1 MSYFGLT
8 AILVNQVVKQCY
20 QIIPRKNKIKNW
32 SLLLKTWWSLYLI
45 CLELGQRWQAP
56 LWDMGSSCCW
66 STQRS
71 QVWYMVGIVTSVEM
85 IETCFNVLHFVSL
98 RELFKSLFEQLNFFR
113 FNEQM
118 VMGASLYNT
127 GGWQRGV
134 KTLWII
140 GTSAQQRLDFT
151 RSCVTAMASMNH
163 LGAAYWF
170 YYGKTLWC
178 PLIVKMQCS
187 KAQMGRIPTPI

>member
-1 MSYFGLT
+1 M
-8 AILVNQVVKQCY
+8 
-20 QIIPRKNKIKNW
+20 
-32 SLLLKTWWSLYLI
+32 KTWWSLYLI
-45 CLELGQRWQAP
+45 CLQLGQRWQTP

-71 QVWYMVGIVTSVEM
+71 QVWFMVGRVTLVEM
-85 IETCFNVLHFVSL
+85 IETCFNVFHFVSL

-118 VMGASLYNT
+118 VMMASLYST

-140 GTSAQQRLDFT
+140 GTSTLQHLDFM
-151 RSCVTAMASMNH
+151 RSYVAAMASINR
-163 LGAAYWF
+163 LGAAYWL

-178 PLIVKMQCS
+178 PLIVKM
-187 KAQMGRIPTPI
+187 